1 MYNLVLM
8 VIDCLRADHVS
19 SYGYPRQTTP
29 NIDALSRKGLLLKN
43 AYTQSTFTLASAAT
57 LLTGLYP
64 ETHDVLTF
72 NDRLPEDFPTLPR
85 FFQQH
90 GYATACFP
98 GMGFFSP
105 PWGLDDVGFQRVILT
120 DEDESGEERKGTCE
134 RIRESFIRH
143 LDDVKKPFFSLLWFF
158 DLHASFDGIPI
169 PTGEKYRDD
178 EPSRGRID
186 RYDSALAHVDRNIG
200 VILEALEERGLLDET
215 LIIVTSDHGDL
226 FDEHQLLEGSRF
238 ESILSKVPGLGRKLG
253 DKDYLGHL
261 GVIPYDEVI
270 HIPLI
275 MKLPSGESGCAYE
288 GNVGLIDLF
297 PTILGRLT
305 SGGEEYPVQGRDIL
319 SAGEDDHEGGRVV
332 FCSTKP
338 FDWNALMTCARDDEF
353 KLVKVFPPPVTLSNL
368 KSKPRKLLVDHL
380 LGGDRLYRCAVDEM
394 NDVSVEYPEQK
405 ERLLLL
411 LEEWR
416 RENVRFRK
424 ESLVRFEFK
433 AAVETEY
440 TEEEE
445 EIFKEHLKAL
455 GYLE

>member
-1 MYNLVLM
+1 MYNVVLM

-43 AYTQSTFTLASAAT
+43 AYTQSTFTLTSAAT

-64 ETHDVLTF
+64 ETHNVLTF
-72 NDRLPEDFPTLPR
+72 NDKLPGDFPTLPR
-85 FFQQH
+85 ILQLH

-98 GMGFFSP
+98 GMGFFSS
-105 PWGLDDVGFQRVILT
+105 PWGLNNVGFQSVVLT
-120 DEDESGEERKGTCE
+120 DDEAEEKRKGTCD
-134 RIRESFIRH
+134 RIRESFIRY

-169 PTGEKYRDD
+169 PIGEKYRDD

-186 RYDSALAHVDRNIG
+186 RYDSALAYVDRNIG
-200 VILEALEERGLLDET
+200 VILEALEERGFLDET

-238 ESILSKVPGLGRKLG
+238 EGLLSKVPGLGRKLG
-253 DKDYLGHL
+253 DRDYRGHL
-261 GVIPYDEVI
+261 GVIPYDEVT

-275 MKLPSGESGCAYE
+275 MKPPSGGSWCAYE

-297 PTILGRLT
+297 PTILGRLD
-305 SGGEEYPVQGRDIL
+305 SGGEEYLVQGRDIL
-319 SAGEDDHEGGRVV
+319 STGEGDPEGGRVV

-353 KLVKVFPPPVTLSNL
+353 KLVKVFPPRVNLSNL
-368 KSKPRKLLVDHL
+368 KSKPRKFLVDHL
-380 LGGDRLYRCAVDEM
+380 LGGDRLYRCAVDEI

-405 ERLLLL
+405 KRLLLL

-416 RENVRFRK
+416 RENARFRE

-433 AAVETEY
+433 ATMENKY
-440 TEEEE
+440 TEEEK
-445 EIFKEHLKAL
+445 EIFKERLKAL